1 MEIPPGGTVAT
12 QGNAPAGAGSVYIAH
27 KRRPEGAEQAC
38 GAGAAG
44 TQRLKPS
51 PGHESEPV
59 SDDKDWEIPPE
70 LQPDPDDYSFD
81 LDHALEAVVG
91 LSAVVPADAFTAGT
105 LGTERMGSGV
115 VIRED
120 GLVLTIGYLITE
132 AEQVWLRSLAG
143 RPTPAHALAYDQETG
158 FGLVQALGR
167 LGLPTIPIGR
177 SDALRVGDST
187 VVASG
192 GGRQH
197 AIASKV
203 VARQEFAGYW
213 EYLLDD
219 AIFTAPAHPF
229 WGGAALIG
237 GEGKLVGIGSLLVQR
252 GDAQGRRLDINMCVP
267 IDHLT
272 PILNDLLTYGRV
284 NKPSR
289 PWLGMYAAEQE
300 EGVVVVGLAKGGPAE
315 KAGVQV
321 GDRVLAVGEDESSD
335 LATLWQTVWS
345 AGTAGA
351 EVRLSLVRDEITT
364 TVAVRSADRAQ
375 FLRSPT
381 LH

>member
-1 MEIPPGGTVAT
+1 M
-12 QGNAPAGAGSVYIAH
+12 
-27 KRRPEGAEQAC
+27 KRRGAN
-38 GAGAAG
+38 
-44 TQRLKPS
+44 P
-51 PGHESEPV
+51 PGHESGYV
-59 SDDKDWEIPPE
+59 SEDRDWEIPPE
-70 LQPDPDDYSFD
+70 LQPDPDDYAFD
-81 LDHALEAVVG
+81 LDRALESVVG
-91 LSAVVPADAFTAGT
+91 LSAAVPADAFTAAT
-105 LGTERMGSGV
+105 LGTERVGSGV

-132 AEQVWLRSLAG
+132 AEQVWLRSMAG
-143 RPTPAHALAYDQETG
+143 ARTPAHPLAYDQETG

-167 LGLPTIPIGR
+167 LTLPTLPLGR
-177 SDALRVGDST
+177 SDVLRVGDAT

-192 GGRQH
+192 GGRPH
-197 AIASKV
+197 AIAAKV
-203 VARQEFAGYW
+203 AARQEFAGYW

-237 GEGKLVGIGSLLVQR
+237 SEGKLVGIGSLLVQR
-252 GDAQGRRLDINMCVP
+252 GDGQGRRLDINMCVP

-289 PWLGMYAAEQE
+289 PWLGVFAAEQE
-300 EGVVVVGLAKGGPAE
+300 EGVVVVGLAKGGPAD

-321 GDRVLAVGEDESSD
+321 GDRILAVGEEESSD

-351 EVRLSLVRDEITT
+351 EVRLRLMRDDITT

-375 FLRSPT
+375 FLRAPT